1 MQKLKPRTA
10 YNARGE
16 KFPGLIFADD
26 EGMTQQHFKD
36 ECDINSIVNR
46 YVKTGVLEHQAAIE
60 PHYADLS
67 EIPTDLQ
74 SAYEAVYRAEAA
86 FMDLPSDI
94 RKSLNNDPSRLSQW
108 LSDPS
113 NRETAIKAGLIVA
126 PLETNVSNKEDVKT
140 TLAPE
145 NKASE

>member
-10 YNARGE
+10 YNARDE
-16 KFPGLIFADD
+16 KFPGLIFSDD

-36 ECDINSIVNR
+36 ECDINVIVNR
-46 YVKTGVLEHQAAIE
+46 YVKTGVLEHQASME

-74 SAYEAVYRAEAA
+74 SAYDAVFRAEAA
-86 FMDLPSDI
+86 FMDLPSEI
-94 RKSLNNDPSRLSQW
+94 RKSLDNDPARLSQW

-113 NRETAIKAGLIVA
+113 NREMAIKAGLIVA
-126 PLETNVSNKEDVKT
+126 PLETNVSNKEDVKAT
-140 TLAPE
+140 PATE
-145 NKASE
+145 NNALE